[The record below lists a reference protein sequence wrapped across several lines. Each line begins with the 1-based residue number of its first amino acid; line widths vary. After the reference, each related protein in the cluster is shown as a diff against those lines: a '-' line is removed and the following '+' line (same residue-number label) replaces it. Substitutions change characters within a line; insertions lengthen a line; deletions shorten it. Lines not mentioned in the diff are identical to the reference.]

1 MLHKLI
7 HKQTSQVLRPL
18 PLYLE
23 LRSRIYYFRYR
34 LPANIAL
41 LVNQNEIRFSLHT
54 DSLNEAYSRLHSF
67 LPLIQ
72 SIKRYSFQKNLAAVD
87 QSQVK
92 TLIKQLLDSRF
103 QQALDDAPLPLK
115 TAVEAKS
122 DSSGLLFSNIHDQ
135 MIEYKK
141 SKGLTAKM
149 CEAYLRYKKLFLLI
163 SGDKSVSQLTTRHL
177 KDYLVR
183 VAELPRK
190 NIKPYSAMSWEEIVS
205 LDVVPDGDKVAE
217 KTAKEHLKWL
227 QGLYVFMNFQLDMKL
242 DNPTKAIKIKSKAI
256 RYGSFEDHEVNMVLQ
271 NAKGE
276 EWQYWLPR
284 LAFYTGARRGELV
297 SLQRENIKFHPDL
310 GRYYI
315 QITTGDKKSLK
326 TDNAL
331 RLVPLS
337 HKIVDSGF
345 IDFVN
350 CTDSN
355 QGFIFGNPKLVTKKI
370 TDWFNHKLLENSGV
384 NVVDD
389 VGQKRV
395 FHSARHTFI
404 TKAIQQNVQ
413 PQLVQE
419 IVGHDKTQG
428 LGITARYTHRFSL
441 KELCKIV
448 DLIVY

>member
-34 LPANIAL
+34 LPASISL

-72 SIKRYSFQKNLAAVD
+72 SIKRYSFHKDLAAVE

-92 TLIKQLLDSRF
+92 NLIKQLLNSRF
-103 QQALDDAPLPLK
+103 QQLLENAPLTLP
-115 TAVEAKS
+115 TTVEVKP
-122 DSSGLLFSNIHDQ
+122 DSSGQLFSNIHDQ

-163 SGDKSVSQLTTRHL
+163 SGDKPVSQLTTRHL

-183 VAELPRK
+183 VADLPRK
-190 NIKPYSAMSWEEIVS
+190 NIKPYSAMSWEEVVS
-205 LDVVPDGDKVAE
+205 LDVVPDRDKVAE

-242 DNPTKAIKIKSKAI
+242 ENPTKAIKIKSKAI
-256 RYGSFEDHEVNMVLQ
+256 RYGSFEDHEVNKIFQ
-271 NAKGE
+271 NAKGKD
-276 EWQYWLPR
+276 WQYWLPR

-297 SLQRENIKFHPDL
+297 SLQRKNIKFHSDL

-315 QITTGDKKSLK
+315 QITSEDNKSLK

-337 HKIVDSGF
+337 HKIIDLGF
-345 IDFVN
+345 IDFVSKI
-350 CTDSN
+350 DKEDE
-355 QGFIFGNPKLVTKKI
+355 FVFGSPKLVTKKI
-370 TDWFNHKLLENSGV
+370 TYWFNHRLLNESGV
-384 NVVDD
+384 RIIDD
-389 VGQKRV
+389 MNQKRV
-395 FHSARHTFI
+395 FHSTRHTFI
-404 TKAIQQNVQ
+404 TKALQKNVQ

-419 IVGHDKTQG
+419 IVGHDKSQG
-428 LGITARYTHRFSL
+428 LGITARYTHRFPL
-441 KELCKIV
+441 KELIKVI
-448 DLIVY
+448 DIITY

>member
-41 LVNQNEIRFSLHT
+41 LVNPNEIRFSLRT
-54 DSLNEAYSRLHSF
+54 DSLNEAYSRLHQF
-67 LPLIQ
+67 LPIIN
-72 SIKRYSFQKNLAAVD
+72 SIKRYSFQKSLTAVE
-87 QSQVK
+87 QSHVK
-92 TLIKQLLDSRF
+92 TQVKQLLGSRF
-103 QQALDDAPLPLK
+103 EIILDTPLIQGHPLE
-115 TAVEAKS
+115 V
-122 DSSGLLFSNIHDQ
+122 DSMSVGPLFSSIHDE
-135 MIEYKK
+135 MMAYKK
-141 SKGLTAKM
+141 SKGLTDKM
-149 CEAYLRYKKLFLLI
+149 CEAYLRYKNLFLLI
-163 SGDKSVSQLTTRHL
+163 SGDKPVSQLTTRHF
-177 KDYLVR
+177 KDYLLR
-183 VAELPRK
+183 ISDLPRK
-190 NIKPYSAMSWEEIVS
+190 NIKPYSAMSWEDIVN
-205 LDVVPDGDKVAE
+205 LGAVPERDKVAA

-242 DNPTKAIKIKSKAI
+242 ENPTKAIKVKPKTV
-256 RYGSFEDHEVNMVLQ
+256 RYGSFEDHEVNQVIQ
-271 NAKGE
+271 NSKGE
-276 EWQYWLPR
+276 AWQYWLPR

-297 SLQRENIKFHPDL
+297 NLQKKNIKFHPDL
-310 GRYYI
+310 ERYYI
-315 QITTGDKKSLK
+315 QITNDDNKSLK
-326 TDNAL
+326 TENAL
-331 RLVPLS
+331 RLVPISL
-337 HKIVDSGF
+337 KIIDSGF

-350 CTDSN
+350 RVDSN
-355 QGFIFGNPKLVTKKI
+355 QSFLFGDTKLVTNRI

-384 NVVDD
+384 KVIDD
-389 VGQKRV
+389 IGQKRV

-419 IVGHDKTQG
+419 IVGHDKSQG

-441 KELCKIV
+441 KELFKVI

>member
-7 HKQTSQVLRPL
+7 HKQSSQVLRPL

-72 SIKRYSFQKNLAAVD
+72 SIKRYSFQKNFAAVE
-87 QSQVK
+87 QSQVT

-103 QQALDDAPLPLK
+103 QQALDDAILPLQ

-122 DSSGLLFSNIHDQ
+122 DSSGSFFSNIHNQ

-141 SKGLTAKM
+141 SKGLSDKM
-149 CEAYLRYKKLFLLI
+149 CEAYLRYKNLFLLI
-163 SGDKSVSQLTTRHL
+163 SGDRPVSQLTTRHF
-177 KDYLVR
+177 KDYLLR
-183 VAELPRK
+183 VGDLPKK
-190 NIKPYSAMSWEEIVS
+190 NIKPYSAMSWEDIVS
-205 LDVVPDGDKVAE
+205 LGVVPDRDKVAA

-242 DNPTKAIKIKSKAI
+242 DNPTRAIKIKPKAV
-256 RYGSFEDHEVNMVLQ
+256 RYGSFEDHEVNRVLQ

-276 EWQYWLPR
+276 DWQYWLPR

-297 SLQRENIKFHPDL
+297 NLQKTNIKFHPDL

-315 QITTGDKKSLK
+315 QITNDDNKSLK

-331 RLVPLS
+331 RLVPIS
-337 HKIVDSGF
+337 HKITALGF
-345 IDFVN
+345 IEFVN
-350 CTDSN
+350 RIDGN
-355 QGFIFGNPKLVTKKI
+355 QAFIFGDPKLVTKKI
-370 TDWFNHKLLENSGV
+370 TDWFNHILLKNADV
-384 NVVDD
+384 RVVDD
-389 VGQKRV
+389 LGQKRV
-395 FHSARHTFI
+395 FHSTRHTFI

-413 PQLVQE
+413 PQFVQE

-441 KELCKIV
+441 KELCKVI
-448 DLIVY
+448 DLIEY